1 MPPHR
6 GPVDIDK
13 LILPRQILH
22 ARDLIGEGIVSSHP
36 PVVVWPVQQPSS
48 AIGSA
53 AIALVG
59 RRQEEGCWRTVVEG
73 LGPTRR
79 ASSVDGHNDEAQ
91 LRERLAVAVRRG
103 PRARAHA
110 AGLRA
115 GVADG
120 ATVKLPSADSRGREG
135 QKGLTRCSRSGTSYP
150 RPSQWE

>member
-1 MPPHR
+1 M
-6 GPVDIDK
+6 
-13 LILPRQILH
+13 
-22 ARDLIGEGIVSSHP
+22 
-36 PVVVWPVQQPSS
+36 
-48 AIGSA
+48 
-53 AIALVG
+53 
-59 RRQEEGCWRTVVEG
+59 RTVVEG

-79 ASSVDGHNDEAQ
+79 ASSVDGHDDEAQ

-120 ATVKLPSADSRGREG
+120 ATVKLPSAGSREDREG